1 MGSAYPG
8 LPSVGELRT
17 FRESIRG
24 KMSWFFYA
32 TANLPIAIGGPAAEP
47 QLVIDARSDFLALEI
62 MGWSDQD
69 DLFESQA
76 VAAPGVT
83 GNRYTVEL
91 LGSSSGRAFQSAPVV
106 NTAGLGTGPRPHY
119 LAVPIFFQAAS
130 SIALRVVALNAAVA
144 YNIRIVIGG
153 VKLYKE

>member
-1 MGSAYPG
+1 MGSSYPG
-8 LPSVGELRT
+8 LPSIGELRT

-32 TANLPIAIGGPAAEP
+32 TANLPIGIAGPPAEP
-47 QLVIDARSDFLALEI
+47 QVQIDARSDFLALEI

-69 DLFESQA
+69 DLFDSQA
-76 VAAPGVT
+76 VAAPGVI

-91 LGSSSGRAFQSAPVV
+91 SGSSSGRAYQSAPVV
-106 NTAGLGTGPRPHY
+106 NTAGIGTGRQPHY
-119 LAVPIFFQAAS
+119 FAVPIFFQAAS
-130 SIALRVVALNAAVA
+130 TIALRVIALNPAVA
-144 YNIRIVIGG
+144 YNVRIVIGG